1 MAPSTSAKTVR
12 TPPTMAIVLTREQ
25 GQLHNGEDEHMA
37 GSWDERSEEVRKRLA
52 PLAMDDEHRRDFVV
66 EVDACENSDG
76 SAGQ

>member
-1 MAPSTSAKTVR
+1 
-12 TPPTMAIVLTREQ
+12 
-25 GQLHNGEDEHMA
+25 MA